1 MNALQRYGYFCS
13 SGRVDRSGGGDAGAE
28 GGGHEAVN
36 LMVEGERR
44 MRFIRP
50 GLIEVMVMTTMLT
63 CCISSR
69 FIAGSIQSDLASRN
83 EAHTA
88 YSQMLIYT
96 PNTKPQSSIESK
108 PRTPLPKS
116 LATAFAPQPED

>member
-13 SGRVDRSGGGDAGAE
+13 SGRVDRAGGGDAGAE
-28 GGGHEAVN
+28 GGGHKAVN
-36 LMVEGERR
+36 LTVEGEKRTR
-44 MRFIRP
+44 IRP
-50 GLIEVMVMTTMLT
+50 GLIEVMAMTTMLT

-83 EAHTA
+83 EAQHIHKK
-88 YSQMLIYT
+88 MLIYT
-96 PNTKPQSSIESK
+96 PNTKPQSSYKSK